1 MNVYFSYLIDCI
13 FQTEMKKEES
23 LFPDDYLRF
32 WTAAYSD
39 RKLFITFLS
48 LICRSSFEQYQQN
61 LVIVNFVY
69 NYHRQYPKNNF

>member
-39 RKLFITFLS
+39 RKLFITF
-48 LICRSSFEQYQQN
+48 SFSY
-61 LVIVNFVY
+61 L
-69 NYHRQYPKNNF
+69 